1 MSWKFVFNSNG
12 VISKGLLTLNE
23 IAETAQTAGYQ
34 FFTFN
39 GSVYFV
45 SDGIISITDITV
57 ADLF

>member
-1 MSWKFVFNSNG
+1 MNWKFVFNSNG
-12 VISKGLLTLNE
+12 VISKGLLTLDG
-23 IAETAQTAGYQ
+23 IAEATQTAGYQ

-45 SDGIISITDITV
+45 SGRNISITDITT